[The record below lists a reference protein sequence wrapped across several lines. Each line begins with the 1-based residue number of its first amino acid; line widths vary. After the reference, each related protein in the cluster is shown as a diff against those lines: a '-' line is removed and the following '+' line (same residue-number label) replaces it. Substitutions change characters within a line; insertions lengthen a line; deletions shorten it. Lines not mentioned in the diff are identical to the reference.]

1 MPGNGLDNFLK
12 NFKTEATDIA
22 LALVASYTNLAFF
35 LIRHISALSLA
46 FRRKTLEDKN
56 LLISA
61 LDIPQSPASTAK
73 VA

>member
-12 NFKTEATDIA
+12 NSKAEATGIA

-35 LIRHISALSLA
+35 LITHTSTFLA